1 MRWTLFLVAFLWTAS
16 HSAAADRPR
25 LVLDGQAAMLVVD
38 LGGGSI
44 ADFHLKSNPLNPLQW
59 DSWSFGDTPD
69 QAPPIEPR
77 SMGHFLCLD
86 RWGPATEAE
95 QAHGMGWHGEATRVW
110 WAVDEDVRA
119 ENGDLVAQM
128 SAELPLAGLKVS
140 RSIRMAQDQAIFAVA
155 EAVTNTRH
163 LGRVYNIVQ
172 HPTIGPPFLDEST
185 RVDANGTRGFM
196 QETPMPTPEN
206 PEVHWPSALKKD
218 GTEVDI
224 RHLTDDASPA
234 VVSYIIEEEYGWTTA
249 INASKGLLIGY
260 IWPEEEYPWFDAW
273 RHVRDG
279 KPFARG
285 LEFGTTGLHQPSP
298 VLLEKG
304 QIFGRYLFHYIDAD
318 ETQVFTYA
326 NFLMEIPSDFAGVAD
341 VEYAEGQLVVREDGG
356 QGRELTMEAG
366 ELFAW

>member
-1 MRWTLFLVAFLWTAS
+1 MRWALFLAAVLW
-16 HSAAADRPR
+16 AAWPLAAEDRPG
-25 LVLDGQAAMLVVD
+25 LVLDGQAARLVVD

-59 DSWSFGDTPD
+59 DSWSFGETPD

-86 RWGPATEAE
+86 RWGPATAAE

-110 WAVDEDVRA
+110 WTVDEDVRA
-119 ENGDLVAQM
+119 ADGHLVAQM
-128 SAELPLAGLKVS
+128 SAKLPLAGLEVS
-140 RSIRMAQDQAIFAVA
+140 RSIRLAQDRAVFAVA
-155 EAVTNTRH
+155 EAVANTRH

-196 QETPMPTPEN
+196 QETPMPTPED
-206 PEVHWPSALKKD
+206 PAVRWPHARKKD

-224 RHLTDDASPA
+224 RYLTSDASPA
-234 VVSYIIEEEYGWTTA
+234 VVSYIIEEKYGWTTA

-260 IWPEEEYPWFDAW
+260 IWPTEEYPWFDAW

-279 KPFARG
+279 QPFARG
-285 LEFGTTGLHQPSP
+285 LEFGTTGLHQPTP
-298 VLLEKG
+298 VLVQKG
-304 QIFGRYLFHYIDAD
+304 RIFGRQILRFIDAD

-326 NFLMEIPSDFAGVAD
+326 NFLMEIPTDFAGVAD
-341 VEYAEGQLVVREDGG
+341 VEYAAGRLLVREDAEP
-356 QGRELTMEAG
+356 GRELTMEVGA
-366 ELFAW
+366 LFAW

>member
-1 MRWTLFLVAFLWTAS
+1 MKWTLFLTALLWTAS
-16 HSAAADRPR
+16 HSTAEDRPS

-69 QAPPIEPR
+69 QAPPLEPR

-86 RWGPATEAE
+86 RWGAATKAE

-110 WAVDEDVRA
+110 WNLDEDARA
-119 ENGDLVAQM
+119 QDGYLVAQM
-128 SAELPLAGLKVS
+128 SAELPLAGLKVA
-140 RSIRMAQDQAIFAVA
+140 RSIRMDQDQAVFAVA

-196 QETPMPTPEN
+196 QETPMPTPED
-206 PEVHWPSALKKD
+206 PEVRWPAALKKD

-224 RHLTDDASPA
+224 RGLTDDAAPA
-234 VVSYIIEEEYGWTTA
+234 VVSYIIDEEYGWTTA
-249 INASKGLLIGY
+249 INASAGLLIGY
-260 IWPEEEYPWFDAW
+260 IWPVEEYPGSTPGGTSATASPLRVAW
-273 RHVRDG
+273 SLAPRAYTNLVRCCW
-279 KPFARG
+279 KRAESSAARSFTISMPTRPKF
-285 LEFGTTGLHQPSP
+285 LPTPTFSWRFPPTSP
-298 VLLEKG
+298 
-304 QIFGRYLFHYIDAD
+304 ASP
-318 ETQVFTYA
+318 
-326 NFLMEIPSDFAGVAD
+326 MSDTPKASSWCARTAVR
-341 VEYAEGQLVVREDGG
+341 AES
-356 QGRELTMEAG
+356 
-366 ELFAW
+366 

>member
-1 MRWTLFLVAFLWTAS
+1 MRWTLFLAALLWPALPST
-16 HSAAADRPR
+16 AADRPR

-44 ADFHLKSNPLNPLQW
+44 ADFHRKSNPLNPLQW

-69 QAPPIEPR
+69 QAPPLEPR

-86 RWGPATEAE
+86 RWGPATQAE

-110 WAVDEDVRA
+110 WTVDEEVRA
-119 ENGDLVAQM
+119 ADGYLQAKM
-128 SAELPLAGLKVS
+128 SAELPLASLKVV
-140 RSIRMAQDQAIFAVA
+140 RSIRLAQDQAVFAVA

-163 LGRVYNIVQ
+163 LGRIYNIVQ

-196 QETPMPTPEN
+196 QETPMPTPED
-206 PEVHWPSALKKD
+206 PAVHWPAALKKD
-218 GTEVDI
+218 GTAVDI
-224 RHLTDDASPA
+224 RYLTADAAPA

-249 INASKGLLIGY
+249 INASQGLLIGY
-260 IWPEEEYPWFDAW
+260 IWPADEYPWFDAW

-285 LEFGTTGLHQPSP
+285 LEFGTTGLHQPGP
-298 VLLEKG
+298 ILVQKG
-304 QIFGRYLFHYIDAD
+304 RIFGRQIFRFIDAD

-326 NFLMEIPSDFAGVAD
+326 NFLMAIPADFAGVAA
-341 VEYAEGQLVVREDGG
+341 VEYAQGQLLVREDGG
-356 QGRELTMEAG
+356 PGRELTLAVG
-366 ELFAW
+366 DLFAW

>member
-1 MRWTLFLVAFLWTAS
+1 MKWTLFFVAFFWTAS
-16 HSAAADRPR
+16 QSTAEDRPT

-110 WAVDEDVRA
+110 WTVDEDVRT
-119 ENGDLVAQM
+119 ENGQLMAQM

-140 RSIRMAQDQAIFAVA
+140 RSIRMAQEQAVFAVS

-196 QETPMPTPEN
+196 QETPMPTPED
-206 PEVHWPSALKKD
+206 PEVRWPAALKKD

-260 IWPEEEYPWFDAW
+260 IWPEEEYPWFDALAARPRRQAFCPRLGVW
-273 RHVRDG
+273 HYGPTPTQPGVIGKGPDFRSLPIPLYRRRRDPSFHLRQLSHG
-279 KPFARG
+279 NSLRLRRRRQCRIRRRSTRG
-285 LEFGTTGLHQPSP
+285 TG
-298 VLLEKG
+298 
-304 QIFGRYLFHYIDAD
+304 GRRSGS
-318 ETQVFTYA
+318 E
-326 NFLMEIPSDFAGVAD
+326 S
-341 VEYAEGQLVVREDGG
+341 
-356 QGRELTMEAG
+356 
-366 ELFAW
+366 

>member
-1 MRWTLFLVAFLWTAS
+1 MRWTLFLATLLWTAS
-16 HSAAADRPR
+16 SSPAADRPR
-25 LVLDGQAAMLVVD
+25 LVLDGQAAVLVVD

-86 RWGPATEAE
+86 RWGPATQAE

-110 WAVDEDVRA
+110 WTQDEDVRA
-119 ENGDLVAQM
+119 EDGFLLADL
-128 SAELPLAGLKVS
+128 SAELPLAGLAVA
-140 RSIRMAQDQAIFAVA
+140 RSIRMSQEQAVFAVA

-196 QETPMPTPEN
+196 QETPMPTPED
-206 PEVHWPSALKKD
+206 PEVRWPYARKKD
-218 GTEVDI
+218 GTEVDM
-224 RHLTDDASPA
+224 RHLTDDAAPA
-234 VVSYIIEEEYGWTTA
+234 VVSYIVEEEYGWTTA
-249 INASKGLLIGY
+249 INAGQGLLIGY
-260 IWPEEEYPWFDAW
+260 IWPMADYPWFDAW

-285 LEFGTTGLHQPSP
+285 LEFGTTGLHQPGP
-298 VLLEKG
+298 VLVQKG
-304 QIFGRYLFHYIDAD
+304 HIFGRQILRFIDAD

-326 NFLMEIPSDFAGVAD
+326 NFLMPIPPDFAGVAA
-341 VEYAEGQLVVREDGG
+341 VEYAAGQLVVREDGG
-356 QGRELTMEAG
+356 QGRALTMEVG
-366 ELFAW
+366 NLFAW

>member
-16 HSAAADRPR
+16 HSTAEDRPR

-44 ADFHLKSNPLNPLQW
+44 SDFHLKSNPLNPLQW

-110 WAVDEDVRA
+110 WTVDEDVRT
-119 ENGDLVAQM
+119 EDGHLVAQM

-140 RSIRMAQDQAIFAVA
+140 RSIRMAQDQAVFAVA

-196 QETPMPTPEN
+196 QETPMPTPED
-206 PEVHWPSALKKD
+206 PEVRWPHALKKD

-304 QIFGRYLFHYIDAD
+304 PDFRPLPLSLYRCRRDPSFHLRQLSHGNSPPTSPASPMSN
-318 ETQVFTYA
+318 TPRASSWCARTAVR
-326 NFLMEIPSDFAGVAD
+326 
-341 VEYAEGQLVVREDGG
+341 AES
-356 QGRELTMEAG
+356 
-366 ELFAW
+366 

>member
-1 MRWTLFLVAFLWTAS
+1 
-16 HSAAADRPR
+16 
-25 LVLDGQAAMLVVD
+25 
-38 LGGGSI
+38 
-44 ADFHLKSNPLNPLQW
+44 
-59 DSWSFGDTPD
+59 
-69 QAPPIEPR
+69 
-77 SMGHFLCLD
+77 
-86 RWGPATEAE
+86 
-95 QAHGMGWHGEATRVW
+95 
-110 WAVDEDVRA
+110 
-119 ENGDLVAQM
+119 
-128 SAELPLAGLKVS
+128 
-140 RSIRMAQDQAIFAVA
+140 MAQNQAVFAVA

-196 QETPMPTPEN
+196 QETPMPTPEE
-206 PEVHWPSALKKD
+206 PEVRWPSALKKD

-224 RHLTDDASPA
+224 RYLTDDASPA

-304 QIFGRYLFHYIDAD
+304 QIFGRYLFPYIAAD
-318 ETQVFTYA
+318 E
-326 NFLMEIPSDFAGVAD
+326 
-341 VEYAEGQLVVREDGG
+341 
-356 QGRELTMEAG
+356 
-366 ELFAW
+366 

>member
-1 MRWTLFLVAFLWTAS
+1 MRTSAQKTVTLWPKC
-16 HSAAADRPR
+16 RP
-25 LVLDGQAAMLVVD
+25 
-38 LGGGSI
+38 S
-44 ADFHLKSNPLNPLQW
+44 
-59 DSWSFGDTPD
+59 
-69 QAPPIEPR
+69 
-77 SMGHFLCLD
+77 
-86 RWGPATEAE
+86 
-95 QAHGMGWHGEATRVW
+95 
-110 WAVDEDVRA
+110 
-119 ENGDLVAQM
+119 
-128 SAELPLAGLKVS
+128 LPLASLKVV
-140 RSIRMAQDQAIFAVA
+140 RSIRMAQNQAVFAVA

-196 QETPMPTPEN
+196 QETPMPTPED
-206 PEVHWPSALKKD
+206 PEVRWPSALKKD

-326 NFLMEIPSDFAGVAD
+326 NFLMEIPADFAGVAD
-341 VEYAEGQLVVREDGG
+341 VEYAEGQLLVREDDG
-356 QGRELTMEAG
+356 QGRELTMEVG